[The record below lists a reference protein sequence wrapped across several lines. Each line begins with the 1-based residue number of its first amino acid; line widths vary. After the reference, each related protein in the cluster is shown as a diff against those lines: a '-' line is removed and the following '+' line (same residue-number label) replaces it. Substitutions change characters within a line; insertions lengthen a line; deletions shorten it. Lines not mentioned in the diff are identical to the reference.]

1 MAFCCF
7 RSGLLKMKDKN
18 NHEKIAVTEK
28 KVTLSELKLPED
40 LKNLSV
46 RQCSALC
53 SEIRNILI
61 TTVSKNGG
69 HLASNLG
76 AVELTLAIHRAFNSP
91 DDKIIWDVGH
101 QSYTHKIL
109 TGRLSEFS
117 TLRRKD
123 GISGFPKPKESVH
136 DTFISGH
143 SSTSVSVACGI
154 AEAMRIQGKNNYAV
168 AVIGD
173 GAMTGGMFY
182 EAMNNG
188 GRGKNSHLIVILNDN
203 NMSISKSVGSVAKY
217 LTSLRNSEE
226 YLQTKR
232 AVERGLKKIPIM
244 GKSVARGIKNVKDS
258 VKYRIFEDSNL
269 FEDMGFIYLGPVN
282 GHDLEELEEVM
293 RMAKTYEEPVFV
305 HVKTV
310 KGKGYIPAE
319 KNPGE
324 YHGISRFDIET
335 GNPEVSANKC
345 FSTVF
350 GRELVRLAQNDD
362 RITAITAAMKYGTGL
377 QFFCSRFPERF
388 FDVGIAEQHAVTF
401 AGGLASMGMI
411 PVFAVYSS
419 FLQRAYDQ
427 LVHDI
432 SIGNLHIVLGIDR
445 AGIVGEDGET
455 HQGLLDVPML
465 TTIKNTTIY
474 SPSCYEELFVCMK
487 QAIFEDKGLTAV
499 RYPKGGEPAA
509 FESCYLSA
517 EHVFVSNGRSD
528 ILIITYGRIFDEVLK
543 AQNILFARGINC
555 DILKLT
561 KIWPLADGLAG
572 EIENYKQIVFFEE
585 SMDNG
590 SISEK
595 IADLLAESS
604 YKGDYS
610 RVTAKGYVKQASV
623 RECLEYLGLT
633 SGRMAEYIMKR
644 SNENGKA

>member
-1 MAFCCF
+1 
-7 RSGLLKMKDKN
+7 MKEKN
-18 NHEKIAVTEK
+18 NSEKNVNSER
-28 KVTLSELKLPED
+28 KVPLSSLALPED
-40 LKNLSV
+40 LKNLSLK
-46 RQCSALC
+46 QCNALC
-53 SEIRNILI
+53 SEIRNMLI
-61 TTVSKNGG
+61 TTVSKTGG

-76 AVELTLAIHRAFNSP
+76 VVELTMAIHRVFNSP
-91 DDKIIWDVGH
+91 DDKIVWDVGH
-101 QSYTHKIL
+101 QAYTHKIL
-109 TGRLSEFS
+109 TGRAGEFK
-117 TLRRKD
+117 TLRRKN
-123 GISGFPKPKESVH
+123 GLSGFPKPEESVH

-154 AEAMRIQGKNNYAV
+154 AEAMRIQGKDNYAV

-188 GRGKNSHLIVILNDN
+188 GRGKNLNLIVILNDN
-203 NMSISKSVGSVAKY
+203 NMSISKSVGSVAKH

-244 GKSVARGIKNVKDS
+244 GKSVAKGIKNVKDS
-258 VKYRIFEDSNL
+258 VKYSLFESSNL

-293 RMAKTYEEPVFV
+293 RMAKTYDEPVFI

-310 KGKGYIPAE
+310 KGKGYAPAE
-319 KNPGE
+319 NNPGE

-335 GNPEVSANKC
+335 GNPEVSADKC

-350 GRELVRLAQNDD
+350 GHELVSLARKDS

-377 QFFCSRFPERF
+377 QEFGSRFRERF

-401 AGGLASMGMI
+401 AGGLASMGQI

-427 LVHDI
+427 LVHDV
-432 SIGNLHIVLGIDR
+432 SIGNLHVVLGIDR

-474 SPSCYEELFVCMK
+474 SPCCYEELRLCMK
-487 QAIFEDKGLTAV
+487 QAIFEDKGLAAV
-499 RYPKGGEPAA
+499 RYPRGVEPAA
-509 FESCYLSA
+509 FESGYLSTD
-517 EHVFVSNGRSD
+517 HVFVSRGSSE
-528 ILIITYGRIFDEVLK
+528 ILIITYGRIFDEALR
-543 AQNILFARGINC
+543 AQEMLLSEGINC

-561 KIWPLADGLAG
+561 KIWPLTEGLSE
-572 EIENYKQIVFFEE
+572 EISDYKRIVFFEE
-585 SMDNG
+585 CMDSG

-595 IADLLAESS
+595 VADVLAESG
-604 YKGDYS
+604 YTGEYS
-610 RVTAKGYVKQASV
+610 RVAANGYVKQASV
-623 RECLEYLGLT
+623 KDCLDDLGLT
-633 SGRMAEYIMKR
+633 SRNMTEYIRKGCM
-644 SNENGKA
+644 ENGKA